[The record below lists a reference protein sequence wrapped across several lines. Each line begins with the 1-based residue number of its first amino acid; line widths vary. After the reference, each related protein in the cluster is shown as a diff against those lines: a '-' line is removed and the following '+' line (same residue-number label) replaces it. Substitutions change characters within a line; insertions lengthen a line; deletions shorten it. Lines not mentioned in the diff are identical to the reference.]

1 MRSALRRLA
10 PFLAAAIILTPL
22 LRAPHNDT
30 YPLSTYPMFAT
41 DRGADHTISTAVSID
56 ERGEVS
62 RLSPKL
68 IAGTDEVVLAAV
80 TVARA
85 VGRGEVDEL
94 CAEILDRIDGPAHII
109 IRSETLDVVAHVVNG
124 AEPRRIEV
132 HAECE
137 SG

>member
-1 MRSALRRLA
+1 MIVVA
-10 PFLAAAIILTPL
+10 PL

-41 DRGADHTISTAVSID
+41 DRGADHTIATAVSID
-56 ERGEVS
+56 ALGEVS

-85 VGRGEVDEL
+85 VARGEADEL
-94 CAEILDRIDGPAHII
+94 CAEILDRIDRPAHIV
-109 IRSETLDVVAHVVNG
+109 IRSETLDVVAHVVDG
-124 AEPRRIEV
+124 VEPTRIEV